1 MNGFTRTTSPV
12 ITLTTDF
19 GWRDGY
25 VGTMKGVILSL
36 NPSAIIVDI
45 THDVEPQNIEEG
57 GFLFAASASYFP
69 SNTIHVVVVD
79 PGVGSERRAIAIQV
93 GQSFFVAP
101 DNGVLTQAIAALRSG
116 TEDAQVQA
124 VHLNRPEYW
133 LPRVSATFHGRD
145 LFAPVAAHLS
155 LGVPLQALGEP
166 ISDWIQLARATAAF
180 RTRDGIVGHVIH
192 IDGAGNIVTDIG
204 EKLLVGT
211 NRARVTVRI
220 AGRTIRGIKTTFAD
234 VGPGEMLAFIGS
246 SGTLEIAVREGNAAE
261 RLGIRTGAQVD
272 LTLDT
277 E

>member
-1 MNGFTRTTSPV
+1 MNGLARLTSPV

-25 VGTMKGVILSL
+25 VGAMKGVILSL
-36 NPSAIIVDI
+36 NPNATIVDI

-57 GFLFAASASYFP
+57 GFLFAASAGYFP

-79 PGVGSERRAIAIQV
+79 PGVGSERRAVAIQV
-93 GQSFFVAP
+93 GQTIFVAP
-101 DNGVLTQAIAALRSG
+101 DNGVLTQAVANFRSTLG
-116 TEDAQVQA
+116 VQVVQV

-133 LPRVSATFHGRD
+133 LPRVSNTFHGRD

-166 ISDWIQLARATAAF
+166 IADWIQRSGVAAAY
-180 RTRDGIVGHVIH
+180 RLGDDIMGHVVH
-192 IDGAGNIVTDIG
+192 IDRFGNLVTDIG
-204 EKLLVGT
+204 ERMLAAV
-211 NRARVTVRI
+211 NRARVTVRV
-220 AGRTIRGIKTTFAD
+220 AGRSIRGIKTTFAD
-234 VGPGEMLAFIGS
+234 VGPDEMLAFVGS
-246 SGTLEIAVREGNAAE
+246 SGTLEVAVREGHAAKQ
-261 RLGIRTGAQVD
+261 LGIRVGAQVD